1 MVIPSER
8 IGIRFFL
15 YFVFKPV
22 EKFLVLFVSVFRLCS
37 VLAPNRSVGIRQLN
51 LANEEVVPEAG
62 GAVLELGDGL
72 GGLGH
77 CLAAGLKVVL
87 ALCAVT
93 DEAVRGVIVRVKL
106 DRVGGGLIAV
116 LVDKACLLVLCRE
129 VGADVVGLGH
139 SRATLL

>member
-1 MVIPSER
+1 MVFYI
-8 IGIRFFL
+8 FAL
-15 YFVFKPV
+15 
-22 EKFLVLFVSVFRLCS
+22 
-37 VLAPNRSVGIRQLN
+37 VLAPNRGVGIRQLN

-62 GAVLELGDGL
+62 GAVFELGNGL

-77 CLAAGLKVVL
+77 RLTRRVKVGLTLGAVIDKTVRRVV
-87 ALCAVT
+87 
-93 DEAVRGVIVRVKL
+93 VRVKL
-106 DRVGGGLIAV
+106 DRVGGGLITV